1 LDADWSWWSIPSTQ
15 RRVLVAHLAQPPS
28 RAKQRALSDSLTC
41 RLFADAGQM
50 VAADDIGRTIY
61 GKPQLRNSP
70 LHHSISNTGSLSI
83 GVVGPDP
90 IGIDVEALDRP
101 LRVASDLLT
110 RRMFASA
117 AEATDCLEHW
127 TLIQAWTAKEAVLKA
142 AGLGLGGGLANVT
155 IAPDGAAAWLN
166 GSRYSLRL
174 WTQEGFSVA
183 VAEGIRG

>member
-1 LDADWSWWSIPSTQ
+1 
-15 RRVLVAHLAQPPS
+15 
-28 RAKQRALSDSLTC
+28 
-41 RLFADAGQM
+41 
-50 VAADDIGRTIY
+50 
-61 GKPQLRNSP
+61 
-70 LHHSISNTGSLSI
+70 
-83 GVVGPDP
+83 VGPDP

-155 IAPDGAAAWLN
+155 IAPDGAAAWLH
-166 GSRYSLRL
+166 GVPYSLRL

>member
-1 LDADWSWWSIPSTQ
+1 M
-15 RRVLVAHLAQPPS
+15 LVAHLAQPPT
-28 RAKQRALSDSLTC
+28 RAEQRALSDSLTC
-41 RLFADAGQM
+41 RLFADAGQL

-61 GKPQLRNSP
+61 GKPQLRDSP
-70 LHHSISNTGSLSI
+70 LHHSISNTGTLSI

-101 LRVASDLLT
+101 LRGASELLT
-110 RRMFASA
+110 QRLFVSA
-117 AEATDCLEHW
+117 AEATECLQHW

-142 AGLGLGGGLANVT
+142 AGLGLAGGLANVR
-155 IAPDGAAAWLN
+155 IAPDGAAAWLH
-166 GSRYSLRL
+166 GTHYALTL

>member
-1 LDADWSWWSIPSTQ
+1 MDVAWSWWSILSTR
-15 RRVLVAHLAQPPS
+15 RRVLVAHLAQPPT
-28 RAKQRALSDSLTC
+28 RAEQRALSDRLTC
-41 RLFADAGQM
+41 RMFADAGQM

-83 GVVGPDP
+83 GVAGPDP

-101 LRVASDLLT
+101 LRVASELLK
-110 RRMFASA
+110 RRMFVSA

-142 AGLGLGGGLANVT
+142 CLLYT
-155 IAPDGAAAWLN
+155 SPSPRD
-166 GSRYSLRL
+166 
-174 WTQEGFSVA
+174 
-183 VAEGIRG
+183 

>member
-1 LDADWSWWSIPSTQ
+1 
-15 RRVLVAHLAQPPS
+15 
-28 RAKQRALSDSLTC
+28 
-41 RLFADAGQM
+41 M
-50 VAADDIGRTIY
+50 
-61 GKPQLRNSP
+61 
-70 LHHSISNTGSLSI
+70 
-83 GVVGPDP
+83 
-90 IGIDVEALDRP
+90 
-101 LRVASDLLT
+101 ASDLLK

-155 IAPDGAAAWLN
+155 MAPDGAAAWLH

>member
-1 LDADWSWWSIPSTQ
+1 M
-15 RRVLVAHLAQPPS
+15 LVAHLAQPPS
-28 RAKQRALSDSLTC
+28 RAEQRALSDSLTC

-50 VAADDIGRTIY
+50 VSGDDIGRTIY

-101 LRVASDLLT
+101 LRVASDLLK

-142 AGLGLGGGLANVT
+142 GGSGARRRTLQRDHCSGRGRGMAAWFALFPPPLDPGGLQRC
-155 IAPDGAAAWLN
+155 G
-166 GSRYSLRL
+166 R
-174 WTQEGFSVA
+174 
-183 VAEGIRG
+183 

>member
-1 LDADWSWWSIPSTQ
+1 M
-15 RRVLVAHLAQPPS
+15 LVAHLPQAPT
-28 RAKQRALSDSLTC
+28 RAEQRSLSDSLTC
-41 RLFADAGQM
+41 RLFADAGQ
-50 VAADDIGRTIY
+50 VIVADDIGRTIY
-61 GKPQLRNSP
+61 GKPQLRDSP
-70 LHHSISNTGSLSI
+70 LHHSISNTGLLSL

-101 LRVASDLLT
+101 LRVASELLK
-110 RRMFASA
+110 RRMFTSA
-117 AEATDCLEHW
+117 ADARACLQHW

-155 IAPDGAAAWLN
+155 IAPDGAAAWLH
-166 GSRYSLRL
+166 GSCYSLSL

>member
-1 LDADWSWWSIPSTQ
+1 
-15 RRVLVAHLAQPPS
+15 
-28 RAKQRALSDSLTC
+28 
-41 RLFADAGQM
+41 M

-61 GKPQLRNSP
+61 GKPQLRNSS

-110 RRMFASA
+110 RRIFASA
-117 AEATDCLEHW
+117 AEATDFLEHW

-155 IAPDGAAAWLN
+155 IASDGAAAWLH
-166 GSRYSLRL
+166 GLRYSLRL

>member
-1 LDADWSWWSIPSTQ
+1 MNAVWSWWSIPSTQ
-15 RRVLVAHLAQPPS
+15 RRVLVAHLAQTPT
-28 RAKQRALSDSLTC
+28 RAVQRVLSDSLTY

-61 GKPQLRNSP
+61 GKPQLRDSS
-70 LHHSISNTGSLSI
+70 LHYSISNTGSLSI

-101 LRVASDLLT
+101 LRVAPDLLK

-117 AEATDCLEHW
+117 AEATVCLEHW

-155 IAPDGAAAWLN
+155 IAPDGDAAWLH
-166 GSRYSLRL
+166 GSRYSLSL
-174 WTQEGFSVA
+174 WTQEGYSVA